1 MRRTF
6 VAQSKASAISLPF
19 CLALHQHRHAAGQTV
34 DICGLPGNDIRQ
46 VVDRAG
52 QMRDALFQ

>member
-1 MRRTF
+1 MRRTL
-6 VAQSKASAISLPF
+6 VAQSKASAIGFPF
-19 CLALHQHRHAAGQTV
+19 RLALHQHRHAAGQPV
-34 DICGLPGNDIRQ
+34 DICGLPGDDIRQ